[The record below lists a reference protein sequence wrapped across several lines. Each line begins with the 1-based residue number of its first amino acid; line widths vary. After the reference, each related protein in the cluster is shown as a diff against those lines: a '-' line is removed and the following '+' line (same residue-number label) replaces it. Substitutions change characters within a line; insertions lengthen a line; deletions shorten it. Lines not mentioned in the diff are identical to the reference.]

1 MFSLIPIT
9 VLIITTFFMCRNNQN
24 RHNTEYIR
32 IANSAETAVFL
43 TDDNEVNND
52 VNNRNE

>member
-1 MFSLIPIT
+1 MIPIT
-9 VLIITTFFMCRNNQN
+9 VLIITTFFMCRNNKN
-24 RHNTEYIR
+24 RHNTEYTR